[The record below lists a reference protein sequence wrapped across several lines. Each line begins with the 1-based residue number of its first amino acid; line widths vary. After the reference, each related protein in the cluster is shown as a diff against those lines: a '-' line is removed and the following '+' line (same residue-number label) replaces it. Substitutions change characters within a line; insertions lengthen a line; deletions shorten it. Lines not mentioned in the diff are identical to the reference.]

1 MKERW
6 ISTEY
11 ILKTLNEWEMFE
23 YMNNWVKKMW
33 YYFEESNVFVWIWDK
48 ITTVIKPTK
57 NYINNFKKQYENN

>member
-1 MKERW
+1 MIERW

-48 ITTVIKPTK
+48 ITTVIKSIK
-57 NYINNFKKQYENN
+57 NYINNLKKTIWE

>member
-1 MKERW
+1 MKARW

-33 YYFEESNVFVWIWDK
+33 YYFEESNVFV
-48 ITTVIKPTK
+48 
-57 NYINNFKKQYENN
+57 